1 MKPMTFAELVEA
13 VRERPR
19 EELEEV
25 RSIIDRLIIEA
36 RREEILENARE
47 SYREHQEGRLK
58 SSSDVNELMS
68 DVDELI
74 KRYPVIIERDTETG
88 YLVGYIPNIAG
99 AHSQGRDLEELRA
112 NLREVIDM
120 LLEDD
125 ELTQQ
130 SELVAIEEIVA

>member
-36 RREEILENARE
+36 RREEILENAKE
-47 SYREHQEGRLK
+47 SYREYRSRLK
-58 SSSDVNELMS
+58 GSSDVDTLTS

-125 ELTQQ
+125 ELIQQ

>member
-47 SYREHQEGRLK
+47 SYREYQEGRLK
-58 SSSDVNELMS
+58 GSS
-68 DVDELI
+68 DVDELM
-74 KRYPVIIERDTETG
+74 R
-88 YLVGYIPNIAG
+88 
-99 AHSQGRDLEELRA
+99 
-112 NLREVIDM
+112 
-120 LLEDD
+120 LLD
-125 ELTQQ
+125 E
-130 SELVAIEEIVA
+130 